1 MTRSQLNAGASGAAS
16 TRHHVTFREIS
27 EHFAPGWFAAVMG
40 TAVTVVAIFV
50 LRNSVPF
57 AAALQVIFLALA
69 VLLFAVLLVPWSIR
83 WLKHPQ
89 AVRRDL
95 AHPVSA
101 AFFPTMPISLL
112 VIGIALEKTPLPFLP
127 ENVLWPLL
135 LTLWGIG
142 AAAILLFALVILT
155 TFFHHA
161 EIRWEASTLGWL
173 IPPVSALL
181 IPVLGL
187 TLAMHYAGS
196 LWGDVTFYASLLF
209 LGMGSLLFVL
219 MMATVFTRYIFYA
232 LPPAHLA
239 PTVWVGIAPTSILT
253 IIALR
258 ITAPVQKYFAA
269 SPQVEEV
276 LTLLAKVSGVALWG
290 FALFWLILAL
300 VVTLETHR
308 KTPLPFALSWWAFIF
323 PLGAFTVASGVL
335 YQAVPVAFFLWI
347 GLAALIGL
355 LGLWLVTLLRT
366 AQGAWSGTIFLPHNA
381 PGK

>member
-1 MTRSQLNAGASGAAS
+1 MIQSQSRPNNAAPA
-16 TRHHVTFREIS
+16 RHRVTFREIS

-40 TAVTVVAIFV
+40 TAVTAIAIFV
-50 LRNSVPF
+50 LRAVVPF
-57 AAALQVIFLALA
+57 AGALQIFFLALA
-69 VLLFAVLLVPWSIR
+69 ILLFAVLLVPWSIR
-83 WLKHPQ
+83 WLRH
-89 AVRRDL
+89 ADAARRDL

-135 LTLWGIG
+135 LTLWMIG

-187 TLAMHYAGS
+187 SLAVHYAGT
-196 LWGDVTFYASLLF
+196 LWGELTFYASLLF
-209 LGMGSLLFVL
+209 LGMGGLLFLL
-219 MMATVFTRYIFYA
+219 MMGVAFTRYIFYA

-239 PTVWVGIAPTSILT
+239 PTLWVGIAPTSILT

-258 ITAPVQKYFAA
+258 LTAPVQLYFAA
-269 SPQVEEV
+269 SAQAVEV
-276 LTLLAKVSGVALWG
+276 LTLLAKVGGVALWG
-290 FALFWLILAL
+290 FALFWVALAL
-300 VVTLETHR
+300 LVTLETHR

-323 PLGAFTVASGVL
+323 PMGAFTVASGVL

-347 GLAALIGL
+347 GMAALIGL

-366 AQGAWSGTIFLPHNA
+366 AQGAWRGTIFLPHNA

>member
-1 MTRSQLNAGASGAAS
+1 MIQSQSKPSAAPA
-16 TRHHVTFREIS
+16 RHPVTFREIS

-40 TAVTVVAIFV
+40 TAVTAIAIFV
-50 LRNSVPF
+50 LRNVVPF
-57 AAALQVIFLALA
+57 AGALQVFFLALA
-69 VLLFAVLLVPWSIR
+69 ILLFAVLLVPWSIR
-83 WLKHPQ
+83 WIKHPQ

-127 ENVLWPLL
+127 DTALWPLL
-135 LTLWGIG
+135 LALWGIG

-187 TLAMHYAGS
+187 SLAVHYAGS
-196 LWGDVTFYASLLF
+196 LWGDLTFYASLLF
-209 LGMGSLLFVL
+209 LGMGGLLFLL
-219 MMATVFTRYIFYA
+219 MMSVVFTRYIFYA

-239 PTVWVGIAPTSILT
+239 PTLWVGIAPTSILT

-258 ITAPVQKYFAA
+258 LTAPVHLYFAA
-269 SPQVEEV
+269 SAQAVEV
-276 LTLLAKVSGVALWG
+276 LTLLAKVGGVALWG
-290 FALFWLILAL
+290 FALFWVALAL
-300 VVTLETHR
+300 LVTLETHR

-323 PLGAFTVASGVL
+323 PMGAFTVASGVL

-347 GLAALIGL
+347 GVAALIGL

-366 AQGAWSGTIFLPHNA
+366 AQGAWRGTIFLPHNA